1 MSSTVKLALL
11 VLVGVVVV
19 LAVFL
24 LIGRLQNAD
33 DTTDS
38 DNSNVTK
45 TSMGRIDGAPLR

>member
-1 MSSTVKLALL
+1 MSSTVKLALF
-11 VLVGVVVV
+11 VLAGVVVV

-45 TSMGRIDGAPLR
+45 TSQGWIAPVPIS